1 MKTKKFIKEKIF
13 QSKNRTFCSIWRF
26 GHICVY
32 FINLNFVLIYF
43 CLLMNKEQKIMQKK
57 KALNVDIFEK
67 FMLQVIYTL
76 GRVKVTE
83 EQFEI

>member
-1 MKTKKFIKEKIF
+1 
-13 QSKNRTFCSIWRF
+13 
-26 GHICVY
+26 
-32 FINLNFVLIYF
+32 
-43 CLLMNKEQKIMQKK
+43 MNKEQKIMQKK